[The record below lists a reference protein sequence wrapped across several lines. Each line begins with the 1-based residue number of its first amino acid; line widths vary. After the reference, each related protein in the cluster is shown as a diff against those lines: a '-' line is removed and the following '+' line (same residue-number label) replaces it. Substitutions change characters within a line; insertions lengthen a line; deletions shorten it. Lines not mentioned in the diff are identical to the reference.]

1 MTTNHTPH
9 DLLEDPIA
17 ARGGSDLI
25 GLDRPSDAGDHDGEE
40 GPTQYPLRVL
50 IVDGDALVRRSWER
64 AIRGEGLTVAGTGD
78 REAALM
84 LVSSFCPD
92 VVILD
97 LEFDRTEAR
106 SKGPGFFAQVRSR
119 TNGFVIVLSDRDDEL
134 ERVRVLRAGADDIW
148 LQPVS
153 NVELA
158 VRLHALLRR
167 RRRSIS
173 AELPQEFALPG
184 RIVTTG
190 PISIDLGRR
199 TVELDGTGVPLTRI
213 EFDLLAELCQQPR
226 EVCRREELLRA
237 VWGDEIPGDGH
248 VIDVHVSNLRRKL
261 AGTAPGRRYIHTVRG
276 VGFRLSDDVA
286 RPAGN
291 LVVLRRA

>member
-1 MTTNHTPH
+1 M
-9 DLLEDPIA
+9 
-17 ARGGSDLI
+17 
-25 GLDRPSDAGDHDGEE
+25 
-40 GPTQYPLRVL
+40 
-50 IVDGDALVRRSWER
+50 
-64 AIRGEGLTVAGTGD
+64 
-78 REAALM
+78 
-84 LVSSFCPD
+84 
-92 VVILD
+92 
-97 LEFDRTEAR
+97 R

-148 LQPVS
+148 LQPLS

-184 RIVTTG
+184 RVVTTG
-190 PISIDLGRR
+190 PITIDLGRR

-226 EVCRREELLRA
+226 EIYRREELLRA
-237 VWGDEIPGDGH
+237 VWHDEIPGDGH

-261 AGTAPGRRYIHTVRG
+261 AGTSPGRRYIHTVRG

-291 LVVLRRA
+291 LVVLRRALIRARRRSTARSAEPAFVRLERWPLDISRRRRRATRCRRRRRRGRPRHGRR